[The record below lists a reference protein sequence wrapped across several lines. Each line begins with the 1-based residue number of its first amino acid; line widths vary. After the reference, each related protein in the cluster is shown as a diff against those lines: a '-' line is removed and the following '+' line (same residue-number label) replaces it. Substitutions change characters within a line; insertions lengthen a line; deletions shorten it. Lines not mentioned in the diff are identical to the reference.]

1 MSTDANTGKS
11 FNRYS
16 YAANSPYKYID
27 PDGREVV
34 SGDACLLLCVGVSA
48 GFNRVNREFAVT
60 VNLGAGVGGGVQ
72 VDLRPDEN
80 GRMNPVDSN
89 SKLAPGVTVAGYGK
103 VEVTAGIATLG
114 AKVGGG
120 KDLVTGEKVGGLTS
134 EAGVNKKGAE
144 ASIQGGV
151 EVSLHFKPADIAKKV
166 ENVVSDA
173 VSKLLPKL
181 IQ

>member
-1 MSTDANTGKS
+1 
-11 FNRYS
+11 
-16 YAANSPYKYID
+16 
-27 PDGREVV
+27 
-34 SGDACLLLCVGVSA
+34 
-48 GFNRVNREFAVT
+48 
-60 VNLGAGVGGGVQ
+60 
-72 VDLRPDEN
+72 
-80 GRMNPVDSN
+80 MNPVDSN